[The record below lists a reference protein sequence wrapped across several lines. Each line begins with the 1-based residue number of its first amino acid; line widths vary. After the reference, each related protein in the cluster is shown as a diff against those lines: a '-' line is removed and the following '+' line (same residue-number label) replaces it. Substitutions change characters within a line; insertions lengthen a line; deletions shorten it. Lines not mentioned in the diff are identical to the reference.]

1 MAEAQRIKFTIKQDG
16 TVTEEVTGSVGDT
29 CVTLTKEL
37 EEKLG
42 NLESRVYSS
51 EYYNSL
57 ATTVEDYMEEHT
69 HDSEGC

>member
-1 MAEAQRIKFTIKQDG
+1 MADAQRIKFTIKQDG
-16 TVTEEVTGSVGDT
+16 TVTEEVTGAVGDT

-42 NLESRVYSS
+42 KLENRVYNSD
-51 EYYNSL
+51 YYKSL
-57 ATTVEDYMEEHT
+57 STVEDTQEEYT